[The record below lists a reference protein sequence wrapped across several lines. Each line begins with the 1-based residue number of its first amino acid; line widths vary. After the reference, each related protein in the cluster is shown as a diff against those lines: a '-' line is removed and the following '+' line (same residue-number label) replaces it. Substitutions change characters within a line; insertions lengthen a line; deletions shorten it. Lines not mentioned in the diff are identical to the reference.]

1 MDALAQFFKN
11 LALSFIPLFVAVDA
25 IGNLP
30 FILSLTKEQ
39 NASERRRAIGYA
51 MFTAL
56 VLGLGFLA
64 IGRATLV
71 VLGLQPADFLVAG
84 GLILFV
90 LTIRHFTTGKLVELQ
105 GTESTKDLIGVVP
118 IGTPLVVGPAVLA
131 TLLLLTPQYG
141 VLIVLLAL
149 VLNLIFA
156 WVIFSQANRI
166 VRILRE
172 PGLRA
177 VSQIASLLLGVIAVM
192 MVRKGLLE
200 LIAGIK

>member
-1 MDALAQFFKN
+1 MDAFIQFLRN
-11 LALSFIPLFVAVDA
+11 LGLSFIPLFVAVDA

-30 FILSLTKEQ
+30 FILTLTQEDDT
-39 NASERRRAIGYA
+39 AERRRVIRYA
-51 MFTAL
+51 MLTAL
-56 VLGLGFLA
+56 ALGLGFLA
-64 IGRATLV
+64 VGRGTLV
-71 VLGLQPADFLVAG
+71 LLGLQPADFLIAG

-105 GTESTKDLIGVVP
+105 GSSSKEMVGVVP

-141 VLIVLLAL
+141 ILTVLLAF
-149 VLNLIFA
+149 VLNLVFA
-156 WVIFSQANRI
+156 WVVFSQASRI
-166 VRILRE
+166 ARFMRE

-192 MVRKGLLE
+192 MVRKGLVE
-200 LIAGIK
+200 LIATTH